1 MTRYAS
7 YGCEGRVTGENRE
20 SNGIEVETRAR
31 GLNECSSSPWSRPD
45 GGDVI
50 ALQKLCTRR
59 KSRGLQGMVEEATT
73 TRRCGWTVNR
83 SVYLR

>member
-50 ALQKLCTRR
+50 AL
-59 KSRGLQGMVEEATT
+59 
-73 TRRCGWTVNR
+73 
-83 SVYLR
+83 